1 MKWKRCLHRS
11 AKFAKNDSVLCSTV
25 AQIEASNLIKN
36 PTVGTA
42 SIIKSITAKRN
53 ETRMAAH
60 LGPKGN
66 NRLRNND
73 EEGGGVVET
82 GRVRLRP
89 NP

>member
-53 ETRMAAH
+53 ET
-60 LGPKGN
+60 K
-66 NRLRNND
+66 RNED
-73 EEGGGVVET
+73 GGAFGTE
-82 GRVRLRP
+82 RK
-89 NP
+89 